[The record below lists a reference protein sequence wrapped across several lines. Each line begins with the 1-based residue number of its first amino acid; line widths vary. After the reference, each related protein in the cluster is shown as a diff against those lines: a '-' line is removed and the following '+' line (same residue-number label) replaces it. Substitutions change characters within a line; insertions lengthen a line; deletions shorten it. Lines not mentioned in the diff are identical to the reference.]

1 MTRDFRLALR
11 RMLHSPL
18 LSVSVIVIL
27 GTGVA
32 AAATMASVWNA
43 LALRTVN
50 VPDPE
55 SLVAIISYDKRLL
68 PRNTPLPAIDR
79 LRAAELAADGWCGFN
94 TTLDATESGARVL
107 ESYGELMAGDCE
119 TVIGIRPAVGRWF
132 TSDEAPLTGP
142 GKPVMIITD
151 RYWTKMF
158 DRRLNVLGRTVK
170 IQNVTVTV
178 IGVMP
183 PRYTGLNQDLQADFI
198 LPFNAHRPSSGA
210 NMMLGRL
217 KPGATV
223 QTLSAQARTLWPALL
238 ESVLP
243 DSPTRAQTLAETT
256 GGAEGF
262 AGGTSTLRR
271 LYTAPVQRL
280 SALAGLLLLLVCVN
294 VGGLMVSRIASRAS
308 EITAMRALGASHW
321 RIARQLIAESAIFAT
336 AGALLGV
343 LLTFT
348 ASGAFTMLLPTGN
361 LPWTIDTTPDPLVIA
376 VVAMGIVVMTFV
388 IAALPIWLAIQTKAQ
403 LRTDRTVA
411 HAIGGWAKALLVA
424 QVAVTVVLVFTAGL
438 IGQSFNVLRTVAR
451 GYDREHLLSLRLSAN
466 PGGYQGMDAGVYYRT
481 LIERVRSLPGVRSV
495 GLARYFGTINSSPF
509 NSAVGLADSTE
520 NLTDGMIEYVSP
532 GFFATAG
539 VPFLSGRD
547 VQWIETAA
555 APKVA
560 VVSESL
566 ASVLSAGG
574 DVIGRVIR
582 YGTAPATAR
591 LQIVGVVGNLSMG
604 NVRQNDLRMVY
615 VSSVQFNETAFATV
629 HVKTE
634 GPPLQL
640 ASAATNAIASLGR
653 EHVRGAYAHDVLFTN
668 SIVAERMSTIV
679 SGAGAGLALIVSSIG
694 LFAMLAHSVERRTR
708 EIGIRVAIGAT
719 PGMVS
724 GAVVRDALW
733 LVALGLAI
741 GLPAAV
747 GSAGFARSLLYEV
760 STSDFTTV
768 VSCAVLLIGIAIVA
782 ALVPAV
788 RAVRVDPSQALRA
801 E

>member
-1 MTRDFRLALR
+1 MASTPIGCLALMR
-11 RMLHSPL
+11 YR
-18 LSVSVIVIL
+18 
-27 GTGVA
+27 
-32 AAATMASVWNA
+32 
-43 LALRTVN
+43 
-50 VPDPE
+50 
-55 SLVAIISYDKRLL
+55 
-68 PRNTPLPAIDR
+68 PLP
-79 LRAAELAADGWCGFN
+79 
-94 TTLDATESGARVL
+94 S
-107 ESYGELMAGDCE
+107 
-119 TVIGIRPAVGRWF
+119 
-132 TSDEAPLTGP
+132 
-142 GKPVMIITD
+142 
-151 RYWTKMF
+151 
-158 DRRLNVLGRTVK
+158 
-170 IQNVTVTV
+170 
-178 IGVMP
+178 
-183 PRYTGLNQDLQADFI
+183 
-198 LPFNAHRPSSGA
+198 
-210 NMMLGRL
+210 
-217 KPGATV
+217 
-223 QTLSAQARTLWPALL
+223 
-238 ESVLP
+238 
-243 DSPTRAQTLAETT
+243 
-256 GGAEGF
+256 
-262 AGGTSTLRR
+262 
-271 LYTAPVQRL
+271 
-280 SALAGLLLLLVCVN
+280 
-294 VGGLMVSRIASRAS
+294 
-308 EITAMRALGASHW
+308 
-321 RIARQLIAESAIFAT
+321 
-336 AGALLGV
+336 
-343 LLTFT
+343 
-348 ASGAFTMLLPTGN
+348 
-361 LPWTIDTTPDPLVIA
+361 
-376 VVAMGIVVMTFV
+376 
-388 IAALPIWLAIQTKAQ
+388 
-403 LRTDRTVA
+403 
-411 HAIGGWAKALLVA
+411 
-424 QVAVTVVLVFTAGL
+424 VTVVLVFTAGL

-547 VQWIETAA
+547 VQWTETAA

-760 STSDFTTV
+760 STSDFT
-768 VSCAVLLIGIAIVA
+768 A
-782 ALVPAV
+782 ATLF
-788 RAVRVDPSQALRA
+788 
-801 E
+801 